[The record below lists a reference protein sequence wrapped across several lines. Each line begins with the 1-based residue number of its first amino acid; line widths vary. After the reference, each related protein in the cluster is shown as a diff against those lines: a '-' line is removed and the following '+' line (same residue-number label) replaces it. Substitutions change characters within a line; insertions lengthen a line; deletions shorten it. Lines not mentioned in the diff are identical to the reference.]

1 MSKNNLIKRTLAIAL
16 AVVLTIGSAP
26 LTGFIG
32 MELPPIGS
40 LFASAA
46 DEEIVWTVATADMLK
61 IEDNTITGYTDK
73 LSGNIE
79 IPSSIDG
86 VAITKIASSAFNG
99 CSALTAVKIPG
110 TITEIGYSS
119 FQNCLMLETVYIDV
133 ISCEVTNPKATVELY
148 EEYAPFSK
156 NNKLTKFVF
165 GTNVTTVPANLCLSV
180 NNLST
185 VIFKNSG
192 ISIENYAFK
201 SCSSLESIDLS
212 GVKSIG
218 TSAFKNC
225 SSLSSVDLSN
235 VKTIGASA
243 FSGCSGITSVTLS
256 ESLETIGES
265 AFEGCKMSEI
275 TIPENVK
282 AIHSRAFRNCS
293 KLKTINF
300 NAIKCKITSY
310 STNDNF
316 EGCESFNEIVF
327 GENVTTI
334 PEKVCEGA
342 DKLVTVTFKG
352 NVTEIDSNAFR
363 NCEALESIDFSNIK
377 TIGSSAFENCNA
389 LTSIDLSDV
398 NTINSSAFE
407 NCEQLNSVVYSNVKT
422 IDSSA
427 FANCKALTSIDLSDV
442 NTIGSSAFSGCS
454 GITSVTLSESL
465 ETIGDSAFKGCNIT
479 EITIPEN
486 VKTIGNYV
494 FENCAKLKT
503 IYFNAN
509 NCTIEYY
516 NKDYINNYINCNS
529 FNEIVF
535 GENVTSIPA
544 YVCRGATNLEKVT
557 FNGKVNTINQ
567 KAFYN
572 CTSLSDVYYNA
583 GTQADWDKAV
593 NNIGTGNDPLTNAT
607 VHFGKFTATFK
618 INSDTI
624 TKVFAKGEDIVAPD
638 ESEYNISG
646 YKVIGWEDSEGNE
659 INFPVKMKNTDVE
672 FTAILERTTYNVT
685 IDVNGKIFEHKG
697 KITGKVINAPAA
709 NEYDIT
715 GHKIVGWK
723 DSDGNDVTFPYTVGE
738 KDVTITAVIE
748 KLSYT
753 VTFNVYGE
761 SIVKNVKYGE
771 AIEVPGNN
779 DIDGCEI
786 TGWDKAIPETMP
798 AKNLT
803 FTATVNV
810 EKVDSASDVSASF
823 DGDCF
828 QETDVQFKVT
838 EETNS
843 NSNGGLYIID
853 QTNPYKMRGT
863 FNISMEISGQ
873 SGSKAHFNSG
883 KKCTIKMPVPDYVA
897 NTENIVIIHP
907 LQGAD
912 EVFETKSS
920 KNKLEIITENGKKYF
935 RFEVSS
941 FSPFIIAESTN
952 EATSVSI
959 RNKSNG
965 ATVNYGD
972 QLKLTA
978 IVDNMPE
985 NAKLV
990 WYVNGNPSDVE
1001 GETFTA
1007 PEAKGNFTVEVKLV
1021 DDDGKVLHNTE
1032 EKEISDSQS
1041 VTVKAGFFQKLI
1053 SFFKNLF
1060 GLNRI
1065 IEQSF

>member
-1 MSKNNLIKRTLAIAL
+1 M
-16 AVVLTIGSAP
+16 
-26 LTGFIG
+26 
-32 MELPPIGS
+32 
-40 LFASAA
+40 
-46 DEEIVWTVATADMLK
+46 
-61 IEDNTITGYTDK
+61 
-73 LSGNIE
+73 
-79 IPSSIDG
+79 
-86 VAITKIASSAFNG
+86 
-99 CSALTAVKIPG
+99 
-110 TITEIGYSS
+110 
-119 FQNCLMLETVYIDV
+119 
-133 ISCEVTNPKATVELY
+133 
-148 EEYAPFSK
+148 
-156 NNKLTKFVF
+156 
-165 GTNVTTVPANLCLSV
+165 
-180 NNLST
+180 
-185 VIFKNSG
+185 
-192 ISIENYAFK
+192 
-201 SCSSLESIDLS
+201 
-212 GVKSIG
+212 
-218 TSAFKNC
+218 
-225 SSLSSVDLSN
+225 
-235 VKTIGASA
+235 
-243 FSGCSGITSVTLS
+243 
-256 ESLETIGES
+256 
-265 AFEGCKMSEI
+265 
-275 TIPENVK
+275 
-282 AIHSRAFRNCS
+282 
-293 KLKTINF
+293 
-300 NAIKCKITSY
+300 
-310 STNDNF
+310 
-316 EGCESFNEIVF
+316 
-327 GENVTTI
+327 
-334 PEKVCEGA
+334 
-342 DKLVTVTFKG
+342 
-352 NVTEIDSNAFR
+352 
-363 NCEALESIDFSNIK
+363 
-377 TIGSSAFENCNA
+377 
-389 LTSIDLSDV
+389 
-398 NTINSSAFE
+398 
-407 NCEQLNSVVYSNVKT
+407 
-422 IDSSA
+422 
-427 FANCKALTSIDLSDV
+427 
-442 NTIGSSAFSGCS
+442 
-454 GITSVTLSESL
+454 
-465 ETIGDSAFKGCNIT
+465 
-479 EITIPEN
+479 
-486 VKTIGNYV
+486 
-494 FENCAKLKT
+494 
-503 IYFNAN
+503 
-509 NCTIEYY
+509 
-516 NKDYINNYINCNS
+516 
-529 FNEIVF
+529 
-535 GENVTSIPA
+535 
-544 YVCRGATNLEKVT
+544 
-557 FNGKVNTINQ
+557 
-567 KAFYN
+567 
-572 CTSLSDVYYNA
+572 
-583 GTQADWDKAV
+583 
-593 NNIGTGNDPLTNAT
+593 
-607 VHFGKFTATFK
+607 
-618 INSDTI
+618 
-624 TKVFAKGEDIVAPD
+624 FAKGEDIVAPD
-638 ESEYNISG
+638 ESEYDISG

-779 DIDGCEI
+779 DVDGCEI

-920 KNKLEIITENGKKYF
+920 KNKLEIVTENGKKYF

-952 EATSVSI
+952 EATSISI
-959 RNKSNG
+959 KNKSNG

-972 QLKLTA
+972 KLKLTA

-990 WYVNGNPSDVE
+990 WYVNGNPSPVE